1 MGEALVL
8 VDALVARRI
17 GGNQADAED
26 VVQDTLLEVCRSTVG
41 WDMKEVRLRLSNR
54 RTVMKLRRIILAAL
68 AATVAVPS
76 AYAQDKREECDCL
89 RSRSG
94 RVRVFQNDDW
104 PRGFWVGGRPRLGVR
119 VDTRADPATDSIGAR
134 IEEVTGGGPAE
145 KAGIQAGDIITR
157 LNGQSLLSGDDTYDE
172 DDSAPARRL
181 IKRARSLDRGD
192 TVEVEFRRGSETRTV
207 ELVAGEFD
215 DDFVFED
222 LRVPVRL
229 REQIE
234 RLGDLPNVY
243 FRGPESVAWMLGTS
257 LPGLELVSLNPELGE
272 YFGTDEGVLVLSVPE
287 DSALGLK
294 AGDVIQTIGGRS
306 VTSPSHSMR

>member
-134 IEEVTGGGPAE
+134 IERSHVVDRPKKPA
-145 KAGIQAGDIITR
+145 
-157 LNGQSLLSGDDTYDE
+157 S
-172 DDSAPARRL
+172 RR
-181 IKRARSLDRGD
+181 
-192 TVEVEFRRGSETRTV
+192 
-207 ELVAGEFD
+207 
-215 DDFVFED
+215 
-222 LRVPVRL
+222 
-229 REQIE
+229 
-234 RLGDLPNVY
+234 
-243 FRGPESVAWMLGTS
+243 
-257 LPGLELVSLNPELGE
+257 
-272 YFGTDEGVLVLSVPE
+272 
-287 DSALGLK
+287 
-294 AGDVIQTIGGRS
+294 
-306 VTSPSHSMR
+306 VTSSPGSTVKAS